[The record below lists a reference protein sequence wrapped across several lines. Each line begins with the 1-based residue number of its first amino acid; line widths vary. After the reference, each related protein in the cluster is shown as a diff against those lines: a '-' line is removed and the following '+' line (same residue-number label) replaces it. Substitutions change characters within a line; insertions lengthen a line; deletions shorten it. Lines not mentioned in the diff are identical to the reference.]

1 MHLYDNV
8 KDVHICTLH
17 MSDSEH
23 PDISISFHVISFLVI
38 YSLHVYIYIH
48 IYIIM
53 HVYISVYYAIYL
65 ECMY

>member
-1 MHLYDNV
+1 MHLHDNV

-38 YSLHVYIYIH
+38 YSMYVYIYI
-48 IYIIM
+48 YILM
-53 HVYISVYYAIYL
+53 HVYI
-65 ECMY
+65 